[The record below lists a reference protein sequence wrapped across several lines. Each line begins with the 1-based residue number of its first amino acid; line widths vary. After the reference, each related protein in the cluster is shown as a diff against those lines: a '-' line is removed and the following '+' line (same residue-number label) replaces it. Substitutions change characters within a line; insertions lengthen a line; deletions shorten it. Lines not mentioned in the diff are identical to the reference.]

1 MKRQG
6 RRQCQA
12 SAELDWVNKFLE
24 QEIFKSSSY
33 LQEQISN
40 AEVAVHAG
48 DHEGGAEV
56 PLHAVHVH
64 LRPQSQLGHDVQVAH
79 ARRQDQ
85 CCEPIFVG

>member
-1 MKRQG
+1 MSGLCRIG
-6 RRQCQA
+6 
-12 SAELDWVNKFLE
+12 LGE
-24 QEIFKSSSY
+24 QILGAIHEIFKSNSY

-48 DHEGGAEV
+48 DHEGRAEV

-64 LRPQSQLGHDVQVAH
+64 LRPQSQLRHDVQVAH
-79 ARRQDQ
+79 ACRQDQ